1 VVRDVVCFEQIL
13 SEITK
18 VFNYGI
24 NISEFAKLLETMDAG
39 KCEVKE
45 GLMAIKAGF
54 DKGRRGFV
62 AETKYEFVEV
72 ILFARQAMAIEA
84 CCGEIMKR
92 RRIFG
97 IILERYVVT
106 VNLGYRD

>member
-1 VVRDVVCFEQIL
+1 MVRDIVCFEQIL
-13 SEITK
+13 SEITE

-24 NISEFAKLLETMDAG
+24 NISEFAELLETMDAG
-39 KCEVKE
+39 KGEVKE
-45 GLMAIKAGF
+45 GLMAIQARF
-54 DKGRRGFV
+54 DKWRREFV

-72 ILFARQAMAIEA
+72 ILFARQAMAIET

-92 RRIFG
+92 RRTFG
-97 IILERYVVT
+97 IILGRYDVT